1 MRGNHHLGCFFGKI
15 KSAPYNLGF
24 LRVENHQNW
33 FSIDYCTS
41 GQFKNAY
48 MLLYTIYV
56 GILFLKSMGQSK
68 TWNIMKPFLPRCTKG
83 SRQARKYD
91 LVETLER
98 AVTAG
103 DLVCF
108 GAVCNKSAPSAVIR
122 SHHWSM
128 NDMNDIHLH
137 LHFHQLIIIIR
148 IFFFIIITITFI
160 FIHNLLRHHQHHHY
174 HHPQTLNLQAVLS
187 SNIHLGFFSLSEGQ
201 K

>member
-1 MRGNHHLGCFFGKI
+1 M
-15 KSAPYNLGF
+15 KS
-24 LRVENHQNW
+24 
-33 FSIDYCTS
+33 
-41 GQFKNAY
+41 
-48 MLLYTIYV
+48 
-56 GILFLKSMGQSK
+56 
-68 TWNIMKPFLPRCTKG
+68 FLPRCTKG
-83 SRQARKYD
+83 SRQARKCD

-108 GAVCNKSAPSAVIR
+108 GAAVCNKSAPSAVIR
-122 SHHWSM
+122 SHHLS
-128 NDMNDIHLH
+128 MNDIHLH
-137 LHFHQLIIIIR
+137 LHFHQLIIR

-187 SNIHLGFFSLSEGQ
+187 SNIHLGFFSLSEER